1 MSDSTPMPN
10 DPRIWLLNTGPASA
24 GRVYRAVA
32 GQPNWV
38 LRWAFGTFLIVV
50 MIPVMLLVLTA
61 VAVGALVFL
70 ALSGFHFVA
79 AKLRSVLPSR
89 DGRENVRVIQHTDR
103 HPPN

>member
-1 MSDSTPMPN
+1 MPN
-10 DPRIWLLNTGPASA
+10 DARIWLLNTGPESA

-38 LRWAFGTFLIVV
+38 LRWAFGAFLIVV
-50 MIPVMLLVLTA
+50 MIPLVLLVLTA

-70 ALSGFHFVA
+70 ALWGFHRTV

-89 DGRENVRVIQHTDR
+89 DGRENVRVIQHRDGR
-103 HPPN
+103 PPH